1 MISGVEDDDKIV
13 DSINE
18 PGELQAKF
26 IGLGVRDGKV
36 KVEVV
41 QSIVADGGVAILMG
55 GTNSFEH
62 FLFNKMQQSCAV
74 PNGNYKKLSRTRT
87 CVEHESN
94 MSQTCVEH
102 VLNMS

>member
-13 DSINE
+13 DSIKE

-36 KVEVV
+36 KVDVL

-74 PNGNYKKLSRTRT
+74 PNGNT
-87 CVEHESN
+87 
-94 MSQTCVEH
+94 
-102 VLNMS
+102 